1 MLEKSTTLNKGLLE
15 IMPDPQPVTIVSVEG
30 NPAHVVNTWSDYV
43 QVINDQTFLI
53 PAAGMRSIEADVQKK
68 SSPLTIAF
76 GSKKF
81 AGTEGMG
88 RGYHVH
94 ATGEFL
100 ASGEY
105 FDQMKA
111 NFPWLRK
118 VLVVHVTDVEQKI

>member
-1 MLEKSTTLNKGLLE
+1 MCPQNQKILSTNHHYGNPSTRF
-15 IMPDPQPVTIVSVEG
+15 SVE
-30 NPAHVVNTWSDYV
+30 P
-43 QVINDQTFLI
+43 
-53 PAAGMRSIEADVQKK
+53 KK